1 MRKTVFFLLALIVSA
16 SAFAQNSDT
25 GYVRTPDGSEYK
37 IFKSANG
44 IKFNP
49 GNFMQMNV
57 VAMYRDSILF
67 SSNEENMPQYGMY
80 DTTNFPHPFKDAF
93 QNVATGDSIII
104 RIPTDSLMAKGQMAP
119 FMQHGQYI
127 YQAYTLTNV
136 YVTKEQV
143 DSSQKVHAAIAQAK
157 EDIKNAA
164 LLDKQNKTIEAY
176 LASNNLKA
184 VKTSKGV
191 YMVITKEGTGNTVS
205 VTDTAWVNYTG
216 RSFSTQTVFDSDTDP
231 EFGHVQSYPVAMSMP
246 QVIPGWVD
254 AIFQMKKGTK
264 ATVFIPSPLG
274 YGSRGNGERIKPDEI
289 LIFDM
294 EIAKVSGKAKFKA
307 KMPTTKKAIP
317 ATKPKAGKVIAKP
330 KPATKKTGK

>member
-1 MRKTVFFLLALIVSA
+1 MRKTVFFLLALIISA
-16 SAFAQNSDT
+16 NVFAQNSDT
-25 GYVRTPDGSEYK
+25 GYIRTLDGSEYK
-37 IFKSANG
+37 IYKSANG
-44 IKFNP
+44 IKFNT

-57 VAMYRDSILF
+57 VAMYKDSILF
-67 SSNEENMPQYGMY
+67 SSQQDEMPQYGMY

-104 RIPTDSLMAKGQMAP
+104 RIPTDSLMAKGQLAP
-119 FMQHGQYI
+119 FMQPGQYI
-127 YQAYTLTNV
+127 YQVYTLTNV

-157 EDIKNAA
+157 EDKKNAA
-164 LLDKQNKTIEAY
+164 LLVEQNKAIETY

-184 VKTSKGV
+184 IQTSKGV
-191 YMVITKEGTGNTVS
+191 YMVITKEGTGNPIS
-205 VTDTAWVNYTG
+205 VTDTAWINYTG

-231 EFGHVQSYPVAMSMP
+231 AFGHVESYPVYMSRP
-246 QVIPGWVD
+246 QVIAGWVD
-254 AIFQMKKGTK
+254 AIFQMKKGSK

-294 EIAKVSGKAKFKA
+294 EIAKVSA
-307 KMPTTKKAIP
+307 TT
-317 ATKPKAGKVIAKP
+317 
-330 KPATKKTGK
+330 